1 MALNLKDLKLVSSAF
16 PDGGRIPQRHTG
28 EGEDT
33 SPELSWSGVPE
44 GTRSIAVICHDPDAP
59 LPDGFVHWVLTGIPA
74 DATGIS
80 EGGGNEYRQGSNG
93 WGGTG
98 YRGPMPPPGHGDH
111 RYYFW
116 VYALSVEVDEA
127 LTRREFID
135 RYGKAVIEQAR
146 TVGLYSR

>member
-16 PDGGRIPQRHTG
+16 PDGARIPQRHTG

-127 LTRREFID
+127 LTRRDFID

>member
-1 MALNLKDLKLVSSAF
+1 MALNLKDLKIESSAF
-16 PDGGRIPQRHTG
+16 PDGGRIPERHTG

-44 GTRSIAVICHDPDAP
+44 GTRSIAIICHDPDAP
-59 LPDGFVHWVLTGIPA
+59 LPDGFVHWVVTGIPA
-74 DATGIS
+74 DVTGIV
-80 EGGGNEYRQGSNG
+80 EGGGDEYRQGSNG

-135 RYGKAVIEQAR
+135 EYGKDVIEQAR

>member
-1 MALNLKDLKLVSSAF
+1 MALNLKDLKITSSAF
-16 PDGGRIPQRHTG
+16 PDGARIPERHTG
-28 EGEDT
+28 EGEDI

-44 GTRSIAVICHDPDAP
+44 GTKSIAVICHDPDAP

-74 DATGIS
+74 DATGIP

-135 RYGKAVIEQAR
+135 KYGKDVIEQAR